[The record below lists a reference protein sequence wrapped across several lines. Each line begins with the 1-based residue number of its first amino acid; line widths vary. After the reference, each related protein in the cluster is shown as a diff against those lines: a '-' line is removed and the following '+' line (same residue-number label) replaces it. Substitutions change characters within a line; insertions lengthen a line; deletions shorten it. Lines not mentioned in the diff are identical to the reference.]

1 MKNFIS
7 FAFLALM
14 ALFAIELSGQ
24 TNAARGV
31 IYTIN
36 VDTDTL
42 GTSTTLTYEFQEKG
56 RAVDFPTT
64 GWEYSFI
71 VQADSIS
78 GANAGTVALQVSNSL
93 ATSTPVWV
101 TIDTDTIDGA
111 TTQVFTYDGVMRY
124 RRIRL
129 LITSPSGTRRTDI
142 TVDAVAKR

>member
-1 MKNFIS
+1 MKNLLV
-7 FAFLALM
+7 FALLM
-14 ALFAIELSGQ
+14 FATVLSAQ
-24 TNAARGV
+24 TNSAKGV

-36 VDTDTL
+36 TDTDTL

-56 RAVDFPTT
+56 RAVDFPTA

-93 ATSTPVWV
+93 GASTPVWV
-101 TIDTDTIDGA
+101 TIDTDEINGSA
-111 TTQVFTYDGVMRY
+111 AQVFVYDGVMRY

-142 TVDAVAKR
+142 AVDAVAKR